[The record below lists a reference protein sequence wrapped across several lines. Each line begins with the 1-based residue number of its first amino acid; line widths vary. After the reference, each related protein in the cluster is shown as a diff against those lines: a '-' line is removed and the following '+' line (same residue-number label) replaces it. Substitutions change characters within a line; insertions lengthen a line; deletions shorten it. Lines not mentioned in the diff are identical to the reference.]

1 MDLNSFIG
9 NNDKRLFKIKF
20 LSAETKI
27 TRFISAYS
35 KENAKYL
42 LEQEIK
48 KDYPGAKSKI
58 LDIKDL
64 SQKEE
69 KGDLDV

>member
-1 MDLNSFIG
+1 MDLNSFLG
-9 NNDKRLFKIKF
+9 NTDKRIFKLTF

-27 TRFISAYS
+27 IRFISAYS

-48 KDYPGAKSKI
+48 KDYLGAKSKI
-58 LDIKDL
+58 IDIKDL

-69 KGDLDV
+69 KVV

>member
-1 MDLNSFIG
+1 MDLNSFLG
-9 NNDKRLFKIKF
+9 NNDKRIFKIKF

-27 TRFISAYS
+27 TRFISAFS
-35 KENAKYL
+35 KDNAKYL

-48 KDYPGAKSKI
+48 KEGESAKIKI
-58 LDIKDL
+58 LEIKDL

-69 KGDLDV
+69 KGD